1 MSPVRRSR
9 GAARMTGVTGLAVPL
24 ALLALVVA
32 GCTGDASSSS
42 TAPPTTRAVDPG
54 TPLEDLDTTALVVR
68 RAPFC
73 DLVDPAAVERA
84 LGEAAAGVTVYR
96 SGQRVKVSD
105 DLADVVHE
113 FGCRWSAGDST
124 AEAWV
129 FAPPVTRGRARVLVE
144 EGCDDGGPAYGDP
157 SATCRTQADGQVV
170 VTTRGLFGDAWLTCR
185 LTVPAGTADVE
196 DRASRWC
203 AAVAEGASSTG

>member
-9 GAARMTGVTGLAVPL
+9 GAARMTGVTALAVL
-24 ALLALVVA
+24 GVLLALAVS
-32 GCTGDASSSS
+32 GCTGEASSSS
-42 TAPPTTRAVDPG
+42 TAPPTTRAADPG

-73 DLVDPAAVERA
+73 DLVDPEAVTRA
-84 LGEAAAGVTVYR
+84 LGEEVSGVTVYR

-129 FAPPVTRGRARVLVE
+129 FAPPVTRGRAKVLLRG
-144 EGCDDGGPAYGDP
+144 GCDGTGPAYGDP
-157 SATCRTQADGQVV
+157 SATCRTQADGRVT

-185 LTVPAGTADVE
+185 LTVDAGTADLE
-196 DRASRWC
+196 DRAGRWC
-203 AAVAEGASSTG
+203 AAVAEGAATAS